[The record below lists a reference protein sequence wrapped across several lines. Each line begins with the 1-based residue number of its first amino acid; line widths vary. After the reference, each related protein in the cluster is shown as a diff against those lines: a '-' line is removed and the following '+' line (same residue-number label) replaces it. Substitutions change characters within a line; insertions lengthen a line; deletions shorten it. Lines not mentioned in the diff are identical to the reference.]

1 MTDLKK
7 LFAPPQESLFDIFWR
22 LQMIKDCMSL
32 PDPRKLKAGTYRQGK
47 KVEEKSG
54 SEWIA
59 CEPEVADIFETSSV
73 GFAPAPMELKSF
85 KKWNKE
91 QREKK

>member
-7 LFAPPQESLFDIFWR
+7 LLAPPQESLLDVFMR
-22 LQMIKDCMSL
+22 LAMIKDAMSL
-32 PDPRKLKAGTYRQGK
+32 PDPRKLKAGTYHQGP
-47 KVEEKSG
+47 KSN
-54 SEWIA
+54 EWLV
-59 CEPEVADIFETSSV
+59 CEPKVADIFETSSV

-91 QREKK
+91 QMEKKCQIG